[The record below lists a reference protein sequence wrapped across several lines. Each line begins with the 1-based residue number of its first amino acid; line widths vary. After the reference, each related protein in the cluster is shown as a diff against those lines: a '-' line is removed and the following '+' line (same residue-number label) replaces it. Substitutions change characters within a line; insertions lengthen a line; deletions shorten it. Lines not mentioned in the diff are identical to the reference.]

1 MVPDGNVP
9 APAKLSRH
17 GSVPGMW
24 GVLGG
29 FLRGRGGGDLT
40 ALFLL
45 KQRARDNAADLAEA
59 LRALPEH
66 QNSWI
71 YVVDMESHELLL
83 INNKTYKI
91 TPDSKMGMSC
101 HDITCY
107 KTAEENG

>member
-1 MVPDGNVP
+1 M
-9 APAKLSRH
+9 
-17 GSVPGMW
+17 
-24 GVLGG
+24 
-29 FLRGRGGGDLT
+29 
-40 ALFLL
+40 

-91 TPDSKMGMSC
+91 APDSKMAE
-101 HDITCY
+101 IN
-107 KTAEENG
+107 KTGEQNVEIGIC

>member
-1 MVPDGNVP
+1 M
-9 APAKLSRH
+9 
-17 GSVPGMW
+17 
-24 GVLGG
+24 
-29 FLRGRGGGDLT
+29 
-40 ALFLL
+40 

-91 TPDSKMGMSC
+91 APDS
-101 HDITCY
+101 T
-107 KTAEENG
+107 

>member
-1 MVPDGNVP
+1 MDTMP
-9 APAKLSRH
+9 SRQT
-17 GSVPGMW
+17 VCIRRP
-24 GVLGG
+24 
-29 FLRGRGGGDLT
+29 FLM
-40 ALFLL
+40 

-91 TPDSKMGMSC
+91 APDSKMDMSC